1 MRTRLSLF
9 QQNALRLL
17 VVFVLFELLLLAAT
31 LYLLML
37 PMARQGAS
45 DLASLMMMTAKTWQE
60 APPASRPALGQLL
73 LESQQLVI
81 ADARPAGTVATDWHG
96 PYAIALEDA
105 LQATLGRP
113 VALVSADLNGQTWH
127 WVELPAGGQSVWLGF
142 PHDRIG
148 TRKGL
153 VGVIMGAAGFAFA
166 LLAAL
171 WLARRTVAP
180 LEQLSD
186 AAASLGRG
194 ETPTLLAEDGP
205 RELARLCHCF
215 NDLSRRI
222 NELLD
227 ARTTLLAGLS
237 HDLRTPLARI
247 RVAVEMAGTQPGGP
261 WLERIERDVLEM
273 NSRVGEMLELARGLG
288 REEPRATD
296 LYRLAEDIANKFRE
310 SGADVQVLGKPVDLP
325 LAASAFDRILTNLV
339 DNAVRYGSGL
349 PVTIHVESHPD
360 AVTVTVADRGPGI
373 PDAQLDAVFRPFHR
387 VDGSRSRSTG
397 GTGLGLAIVR
407 QMATTNGYSVH
418 LENRPDG
425 GLLAVIRLPNRSH
438 TAA

>member
-1 MRTRLSLF
+1 MRTHLSLF

-17 VVFVLFELLLLAAT
+17 VVFILFELLLLAAT
-31 LYLLML
+31 VYLLML

-45 DLASLMMMTAKTWQE
+45 DLASLMIMTARTWQE
-60 APPASRPALGQLL
+60 APATNRPAVGQALA
-73 LESQQLVI
+73 ESQQLAV
-81 ADARPAGTVATDWHG
+81 AEARPAGAVTADWHG
-96 PYAIALEDA
+96 PYAIALEEA
-105 LQATLGRP
+105 LQAALGRP
-113 VALVSADLNGQTWH
+113 VALVSADRNGQTWH
-127 WVELPAGGQSVWLGF
+127 WVELPAGQGTLWFGF

-148 TRKGL
+148 TRKGMAAA
-153 VGVIMGAAGFAFA
+153 IMVAAGLTFAA
-166 LLAAL
+166 LAAL

-205 RELARLCHCF
+205 RELARLSHCF
-215 NDLSRRI
+215 NDLSRRV

-288 REEPRATD
+288 REELRTAD
-296 LYRLAEDIANKFRE
+296 LHGLVAEIAAKFAE
-310 SGADVQVLGKPVDLP
+310 SGANVTAFGEATVLP
-325 LAASAFDRILTNLV
+325 LARNALERILTNLV
-339 DNAVRYGSGL
+339 DNAVRYGQGQ
-349 PVTIHVESHPD
+349 PVSIGIQTFRGGVR
-360 AVTVTVADRGPGI
+360 VTVADRGPGI
-373 PDAQLDAVFRPFHR
+373 PEAQLESVFRPFHR
-387 VDGSRSRSTG
+387 VDGSRSRATG

-407 QMATTNGYSVH
+407 QLAAANGYSVH
-418 LENRPDG
+418 LENRPEG
-425 GLLAVIRLPNRSH
+425 GLQAIVSLPVQG
-438 TAA
+438 